1 MSGLIAIIAGI
12 ALIIYAIQHDK
23 KSKDDDKWLKDWGFW
38 VITIII
44 FLLGIFTLNDS
55 RASSIFACVMF
66 LALLGL
72 LYWRITDRSKKD
84 LHGKKRVLHTLVTI
98 LFVII
103 WACILGPV
111 ESSLQPSATNS
122 ETNQSSS
129 SSTDNNKYVRL
140 DGHKIYYTASKKYS
154 LNGSA
159 DTSWS
164 AATADVNNVT
174 VYKVESGYTYGSKRG
189 GKKVQG
195 IVAINV
201 KVKALKDITVDMDS
215 ASVSIP
221 NINEQHDIETKMD
234 WDDQDKGISKSGTLY
249 VPIYKLHSVN
259 SIKSLRLKF
268 DCEQQDTDADD
279 YDHTYDMTIDLK

>member
-12 ALIIYAIQHDK
+12 VLIVYAIQHDK
-23 KSKDDDKWLKDWGFW
+23 KSKDSKWLKDWGFW

-259 SIKSLRLKF
+259 SIKSLR
-268 DCEQQDTDADD
+268 
-279 YDHTYDMTIDLK
+279 